1 MENCKCEK
9 KLKPFEKMH
18 GGINFSGAFEGANVL
33 KQPEDYWMFNEKYY
47 KICRERG
54 FDNIRFPVNFTAY
67 CGGFPDYKIDPA
79 FFEKLDICVNLALK
93 NGFYLILDFHHGCY
107 RNNPGKFWSAWE
119 QVAEHYKDYPEELM
133 FELVNEPTAPTE
145 DDWLNEMQAEAV
157 RRIRKTNPTRGIA
170 LACNQWNGTWKIL
183 SVNWDL
189 FDEYCFLDVH
199 NYYTM
204 DFTHQGAWWG
214 ANPNEERPPLVP
226 FNNDMANQVTEHIEL
241 CADYMKK
248 TGRTIWIGECG
259 VYFDG
264 GIPEESAK
272 YVEHFTKECARFN
285 VSYAWWEFNV
295 GFGLFS
301 KKTDDWREL
310 VSDNM
315 TITW

>member
-1 MENCKCEK
+1 MSNCDK

-18 GGINFSGAFEGANVL
+18 GGINFSGAFEGASLL
-33 KQPEDYWMFNEKYY
+33 KQPDDYWMFNEKYY
-47 KICRERG
+47 KLCAERG
-54 FDNIRFPVNFTAY
+54 FDNIRLPVNFTSY
-67 CGGFPDYKIDPA
+67 CGKYPDYIIDPA
-79 FFEKLDICVNLALK
+79 FFAKLDICVELALK
-93 NGFYLILDFHHGCY
+93 NGFFIILDYHHGCY
-107 RNNPGKFWSAWE
+107 RNNPLKFWRIWE
-119 QVAEHYKDYPEELM
+119 QVAEHYKDYPEEVM
-133 FELVNEPTAPTE
+133 FELINEPTAPTE
-145 DDWLNEMQAEAV
+145 DDWLNEIQAEAF

-189 FDEYCFLDVH
+189 FDENCFLDVH

-204 DFTHQGAWWG
+204 DFTHQGAYWG
-214 ANPNEERPPLVP
+214 ANPNEERPPLQP
-226 FNNDMANQVTEHIEL
+226 FTKDMANQVTEHLEL
-241 CADYMKK
+241 CADFMKK

-285 VSYAWWEFNV
+285 ISYAWWEFNV
-295 GFGLFS
+295 GFGLFR